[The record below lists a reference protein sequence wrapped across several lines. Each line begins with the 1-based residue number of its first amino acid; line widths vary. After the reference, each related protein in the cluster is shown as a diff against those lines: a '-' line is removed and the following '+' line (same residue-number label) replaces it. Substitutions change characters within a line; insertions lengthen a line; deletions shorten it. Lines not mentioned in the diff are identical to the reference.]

1 MFRLIYRILRGI
13 ILLPV
18 AVVLMSLLGGET
30 PEVGSSHR
38 NNYEDSER
46 KHVEYNETII
56 DTQITTEG
64 VYDRN

>member
-18 AVVLMSLLGGET
+18 AVVLMSLL
-30 PEVGSSHR
+30 VGSSHR
-38 NNYEDSER
+38 NNYDDSEV

-56 DTQITTEG
+56 DTQNIMEARKG
-64 VYDRN
+64 L

>member
-18 AVVLMSLLGGET
+18 AVVLMTLL
-30 PEVGSSHR
+30 

-46 KHVEYNETII
+46 KHI
-56 DTQITTEG
+56 DTQNTMEDKG
-64 VYDRN
+64 L